1 MVAAFACAAAPA
13 AVARARAI
21 ARGRAHPPK
30 VVLEVVAVHQGLV
43 ARGQQ
48 LGCVLGAAQEAIAHQ
63 SAHHLRERE
72 RHEGGGMRRRSIK

>member
-1 MVAAFACAAAPA
+1 
-13 AVARARAI
+13 
-21 ARGRAHPPK
+21 
-30 VVLEVVAVHQGLV
+30 VHQGLV